1 VAIYFDHAATTPIS
15 PLAMRIF
22 EEQMAKVGNPSSLH
36 SQGRAIRRDVEEARE
51 SLARVIHC
59 QPGEVVFTASGTEAD
74 NLAIKGFYWMRRRPD
89 RNLILL
95 SAFEHHA
102 VLDAVHWLVEHEGA
116 EAIYLPVTRDG
127 FLDIDSSV
135 AIIDKERDRIAVITA
150 MHSNNEIGTLQP
162 ITQLVTLAG
171 DIPVHIDAVQSLGK
185 VPLDF
190 AELGVTSMALSGHKV
205 GGPLGTGALILR
217 RGIDITPILHGGGQE
232 RDIRSGTLNA
242 PGICAFS
249 AAAVDSVA
257 RLDEIS
263 SQVTALREYAEAEIV
278 RTIPSARING
288 SRERRLPGI
297 MNFQFPGVLSDDLLL
312 LLDAQ
317 GVATSTGSA
326 CSAGVPEASHVLL
339 AMGLSDDQARSSL
352 RISLGVTNTREE
364 IDRFIALLP
373 DVIARASQART
384 VRR

>member
-1 VAIYFDHAATTPIS
+1 
-15 PLAMRIF
+15 MRIF
-22 EEQMAKVGNPSSLH
+22 EEQMAKLGNPSSLH

-51 SLARVIHC
+51 SLAIVIGC
-59 QPGEVVFTASGTEAD
+59 QPSEVIFTASGTEAD
-74 NLAIKGFYWMRRRPD
+74 NLAIKGFYWIRHHPD

-116 EAIYLPVTRDG
+116 QAVYLPVTREG
-127 FLDIDSSV
+127 FLDIDGC
-135 AIIDKERDRIAVITA
+135 AKIIEEKREQIALITA

-162 ITQLVTLAG
+162 ISELVALAG
-171 DIPVHIDAVQSLGK
+171 DIPVHTDAVQSLGK
-185 VPLDF
+185 VPLNF
-190 AELGVTSMALSGHKV
+190 PELGVTSMAISGHKV
-205 GGPLGTGALILR
+205 GGPLGVGALILR

-249 AAAVDSVA
+249 AAAVDSVSKM
-257 RLDEIS
+257 DQIS
-263 SQVTALREYAEAEIV
+263 SQVTALREYAEAEILRV
-278 RTIPSARING
+278 IPEASING
-288 SRERRLPGI
+288 SRENRLPGI
-297 MNFQFPGVLSDDLLL
+297 MNVQFPGVLSDDLLL

-339 AMGLSDDQARSSL
+339 AMGLSDDHARSSL

-364 IDRFIALLP
+364 IDTFIALLP